1 MVTLVIGAFLVH
13 RSEALIARMYGAQAS
28 TYAKIP
34 LQDMDGVTTSNV
46 SMGGDGNNVV
56 VGSGTL
62 GNVYAI
68 EDDEERAVLEHV
80 DDGSTEKGGATTE
93 TTHF

>member
-34 LQDMDGVTTSNV
+34 LQDMDGVTTS

-62 GNVYAI
+62 GDVYAI
-68 EDDEERAVLEHV
+68 EDDEEEAVLEHV
-80 DDGSTEKGGATTE
+80 DDRSTNKGGATTE